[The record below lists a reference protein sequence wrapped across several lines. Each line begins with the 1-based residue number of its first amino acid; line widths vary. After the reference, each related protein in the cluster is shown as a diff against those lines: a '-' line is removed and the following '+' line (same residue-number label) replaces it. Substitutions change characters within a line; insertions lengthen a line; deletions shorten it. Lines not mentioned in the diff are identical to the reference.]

1 MDSVLAV
8 RLPRSAT
15 PLETPGGQ
23 RLMIDPLE
31 DIDAA
36 EVVPVWVGTD
46 QVRYA
51 IAIRARRHTPSGET
65 LLASTVMIWSAD
77 TSWRQ
82 TVLSPTVMLLRNGQ
96 LREFESAGTLPLYW
110 RRLDAISGFGM
121 DRDYLFIEQVDVA
134 AQSVIWGA
142 IEVRSNEVVGAAEVG
157 GVCSDR

>member
-1 MDSVLAV
+1 
-8 RLPRSAT
+8 
-15 PLETPGGQ
+15 
-23 RLMIDPLE
+23 MIDPLE

-36 EVVPVWVGTD
+36 EVVPVWVGSD
-46 QVRYA
+46 RVRYA
-51 IAIRARRHTPSGET
+51 VAIRARRITPAGET

-96 LREFESAGTLPLYW
+96 LREFEAAGALPVYW

-121 DRDYLFIEQVDVA
+121 DRDYLFVEQVDVA
-134 AQSVIWGA
+134 QQSVLWGA
-142 IEVRSNEVVGAAEVG
+142 IEVRSNDVVGAAEVG